1 MQLTLF
7 SFFLFYVFLLE
18 ILEKDLNMQIDIH
31 QDDDEKMF
39 VMNVKQ
45 IKSWFK
51 HSKLVFVKKSGGV
64 TYIVRRTY
72 TMVLI
77 KETVEGYSPDSI
89 TQIIGIVERKL
100 NAKLKLI
107 TFKTVKSKRRIIM
120 YNVYEIM

>member
-1 MQLTLF
+1 
-7 SFFLFYVFLLE
+7 
-18 ILEKDLNMQIDIH
+18 
-31 QDDDEKMF
+31 MF
-39 VMNVKQ
+39 AMNVKQ

-77 KETVEGYSPDSI
+77 KEIIEGYSPDSI

-100 NAKLKLI
+100 NVKLKLI

-120 YNVYEIM
+120 YNVYEIK

>member
-1 MQLTLF
+1 M
-7 SFFLFYVFLLE
+7 SA
-18 ILEKDLNMQIDIH
+18 
-31 QDDDEKMF
+31 
-39 VMNVKQ
+39 MNVKQ

-77 KETVEGYSPDSI
+77 KEIVEGYSTDSI

-120 YNVYEIM
+120 YNVYEIK

>member
-1 MQLTLF
+1 M
-7 SFFLFYVFLLE
+7 SA
-18 ILEKDLNMQIDIH
+18 
-31 QDDDEKMF
+31 
-39 VMNVKQ
+39 MNVKQ

-51 HSKLVFVKKSGGV
+51 HSKLVFIKKSGGV
-64 TYIVRRTY
+64 TYVVRRTY

-77 KETVEGYSPDSI
+77 KEIVEGYSTGSI

-120 YNVYEIM
+120 YNVYEIK